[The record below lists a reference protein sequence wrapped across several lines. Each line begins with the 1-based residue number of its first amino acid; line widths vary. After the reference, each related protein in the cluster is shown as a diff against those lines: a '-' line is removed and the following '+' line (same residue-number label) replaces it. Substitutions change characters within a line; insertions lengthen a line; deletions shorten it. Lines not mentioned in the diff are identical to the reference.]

1 MRNIRQKVKKEI
13 EKIWPQAEKN
23 LTRLSK
29 DAAKLMKKTEK
40 NIVEMYA
47 EAKKQTQNVVRKAQR
62 EKLYYELGR
71 IVSPLLTSDQLN
83 NKNVLRLHQEI
94 RQLNKKLRKKT

>member
-1 MRNIRQKVKKEI
+1 MQDIKQKVKKEF
-13 EKIWPQAEKN
+13 EKIWPEAEKN
-23 LTRLSK
+23 LARLSK

-47 EAKKQTQNVVRKAQR
+47 EAKKQTQDVVWKAQR

-71 IVSPLLTSDQLN
+71 IVSPLLTSDQLKN
-83 NKNVLRLHQEI
+83 RNVLSLQQEI